1 MGIGVGLRQLQVV
14 GTKSAVA
21 GQAEVQVHDVLM
33 GGLKVATTKSE
44 EVARRKRRKC
54 MCA

>member
-21 GQAEVQVHDVLM
+21 AQAEVQVHDVCILM
-33 GGLKVATTKSE
+33 GGLKIATTKSE
-44 EVARRKRRKC
+44 EVARR
-54 MCA
+54 